1 MKVPKN
7 FVFLHRGLTLR
18 ASFYQVPAPID
29 YVVLNHGFS
38 SNRYGTGR
46 LLVQIARALHDEGYA
61 VLAFD
66 RLGHGES
73 DGEFSEITASDEVR
87 QLETV
92 LDTMKQRVGRPMH
105 VVGHSLGGMGAAVLA
120 GERPDLVKSLNL
132 WAPAASFVEDT
143 NAGHI
148 MGDPLPENPEEELFD
163 FDGQG
168 VGAPFINDAR
178 AFDPYRGLGNYDGPV
193 NLHHAEDDPIVP
205 IRASERYLSLWGEQA
220 RLHRYSIGGHGW
232 TQLGARKR
240 LIQQTVADIEACS
253 DMSDTGLRAAS

>member
-7 FVFLHRGLTLR
+7 FVFLHRELTVR

-29 YVVLNHGFS
+29 YVVLSHGFS

-46 LLVQIARALHDEGYA
+46 LLVQLARALHAEGYA
-61 VLAFD
+61 VLSFD

-73 DGEFSEITASDEVR
+73 DGEFSDITASDEVR

-92 LDTMKQRVGRPMH
+92 LDTMKQRVGRPFH

-120 GERPDLVKSLNL
+120 GQRPDLVKSLHL
-132 WAPAASFVEDT
+132 WAPAATFVEDIA
-143 NAGHI
+143 AGHI

-178 AFDPYRGLGNYDGPV
+178 TFEPYAGLANYHGPV
-193 NLHHAEDDPIVP
+193 SLHHAEDDPIVP
-205 IRASERYLSLWGEQA
+205 IRASETYLSHWGEQGH
-220 RLHRYSIGGHGW
+220 LHRYAVGGHGW
-232 TQLGARKR
+232 THLGARKR
-240 LIQQTVADIEACS
+240 LIQQTVSDIEACS
-253 DMSDTGLRAAS
+253 DMGHSGLRAAS

>member
-18 ASFYQVPAPID
+18 SSFYQVPAPID
-29 YVVLNHGFS
+29 YVVLTHGFS

-46 LLVQIARALHDEGYA
+46 LLVQLARALHSEGYA

-92 LDTMKQRVGRPMH
+92 LETMKQRVGRPLH
-105 VVGHSLGGMGAAVLA
+105 VVGHSLGAMGAAVLA
-120 GERPDLVKSLNL
+120 SERPDLVKSLHL
-132 WAPAASFVEDT
+132 WAPAATFVEDIA
-143 NAGHI
+143 AGHI
-148 MGDPLPENPEEELFD
+148 MGDPLPDNPEEELFD

-168 VGAPFINDAR
+168 VGALFINDAR
-178 AFDPYRGLGNYDGPV
+178 TFDPYAGLKAYGGPI

-205 IRASERYLSLWGEQA
+205 IRASEKYLELWGEQA
-220 RLHRYSIGGHGW
+220 RLHRYQVGGHGW

-240 LIQQTVADIEACS
+240 LIHQTVQDIEACS
-253 DMSDTGLRAAS
+253 DMGYTGLRAAS